1 MHRLAVYGWNEHEA
15 RLLNALQHAAPFTL
29 AAVGD
34 VRPSALIRARA
45 ATGGPCYQHPIE
57 MFRHSR
63 YDAALLATTAG
74 AAQAAQAAAAAGAAV
89 LLAGDQAD
97 GVTVAEAAEA
107 ALRARVPFA
116 VLRPRLQQAGLAF
129 LMELAAADAGWRPR
143 YLDVSVSSPSDA
155 IEAARDLVALTDRL
169 VQLTPA
175 AVAGTAVAGADED
188 RTFATAE
195 LRYADGRLV
204 SLRTRS
210 AKAERISLFAECAL
224 GELELT
230 TDGAQSTITMTGRDG
245 QRETSRLT
253 DRDPFVLEAQR
264 ATRVLAGEASD
275 ALHAPRDGSVLLA
288 LEQAMDTGQVTRVEE
303 RSSRANLVLMSGRG
317 SATSTRSGHLHLVG
331 V

>member
-1 MHRLAVYGWNEHEA
+1 MHRLAVYGWDEHEA

-34 VRPSALIRARA
+34 ARAAALVRARA

-57 MFRHSR
+57 MFRHGR
-63 YDAALLATTAG
+63 YDAALLAESAG
-74 AAQAAQAAAAAGAAV
+74 AAQAAQAAAGGGAAILV
-89 LLAGDQAD
+89 AGDRAD
-97 GVTVAEAAEA
+97 GATVAEAAEA

-129 LMELAAADAGWRPR
+129 LLDLAASDAGWRPR
-143 YLDVSVSSPSDA
+143 TLDISVASSSDA
-155 IEAARDLVALTDRL
+155 IEAARDLVALAGRL
-169 VQLTPA
+169 VRLTPA

-195 LRYADGRLV
+195 LRYADGRLA
-204 SLRTRS
+204 SLRARS
-210 AKAERISLFAECAL
+210 ARTERISLFAECAL
-224 GELELT
+224 GDLELT
-230 TDGAQSTITMTGRDG
+230 TDGAESTVTMTGHDG
-245 QRETSRLT
+245 KRETAHLT

-303 RSSRANLVLMSGRG
+303 RSSRANLVLMSGQG
-317 SATSTRSGHLHLVG
+317 GPTSTRSGHLHLVG